1 MARKVDSPPGG
12 QDSSSASD
20 FLLQLLGRAR
30 EQNVSDIHLRLTPET
45 GQVSFRVDGILIPVE
60 SISPELA
67 RSTIGRIKFLA
78 RLKTYQE
85 SFPQDGRIS
94 SGDSGIST
102 EVRVAT
108 YPAVSGE
115 KVVLR
120 LFTTKSQPDLQ
131 GIGFD
136 DQTRT
141 DLEKA
146 ISQPSGM
153 VLLTGPSGSGKT
165 TTIYASLKYIHK
177 THAKHIITIEDPV
190 EQILPDIMQ
199 TEINEAR
206 ELTFAAAAR
215 HLLRQDPEV
224 LVVGEIR
231 DEDTARIAVRAAL
244 TGHLLIATLHA
255 GSCSGVIERLAEL
268 CGDHQAALNSLN
280 MVWNQRLVRKICA
293 NCQGLKCD
301 QCFQTGFNGRI
312 PLVEYI
318 RISDEVRRQWKS
330 SGSLEGESYSSLR
343 EKAGI
348 LVTAG
353 FTSPDEIE
361 RVLGPGF

>member
-1 MARKVDSPPGG
+1 MAEKVDGSSGE
-12 QDSSSASD
+12 QDFPSASE
-20 FLLQLLGRAR
+20 FLSQLLRRAR
-30 EQNVSDIHLRLTPET
+30 EQSVSDIHLRLTTEI

-60 SISPELA
+60 SIPIELA

-94 SGDSGIST
+94 SGDSGINT

-120 LFTTKSQPDLQ
+120 LFTTKSQPDLLDV
-131 GIGFD
+131 GFD
-136 DQTRT
+136 DRTRT

-165 TTIYASLKYIHK
+165 TTIYACLKYIHN

-224 LVVGEIR
+224 LVLGEIR

-255 GSCSGVIERLAEL
+255 GSCAGVIERLAEL
-268 CGDHQAALNSLN
+268 CGDHQAALNCLN
-280 MVWNQRLVRKICA
+280 MVWNQRLVRKTCKD
-293 NCQGLKCD
+293 CDGRKCER
-301 QCFQTGFNGRI
+301 CFQTGFSGRM
-312 PLVEYI
+312 PLVEYTL
-318 RISDEVRRQWKS
+318 ISDDVRRKWKS
-330 SGSLEGESYSSLR
+330 TGSLGTGDYSSLR
-343 EKAGI
+343 DKAGS
-348 LVTAG
+348 LLTSG
-353 FTSPDEIE
+353 LTSPDEIE